1 MKDERLVAEELQKS
15 YGRRTIVDGVSLSVS
30 CGRII
35 GLLGPNGAGKTTT
48 FHLLTGLASPDAG
61 RISLN
66 GHEITHWP
74 FHVRARH
81 GINYLPQ
88 EPSVFRKLSVIENVL
103 VVLETRGVPKACR
116 RETADELLEKLGIA
130 RLARQRADTL
140 SAGERRRVEI
150 ARALAASP
158 SYLLLDEPFTGID
171 PISIEELQEIL
182 LQLRSEGLGIIV
194 TDHNVRET
202 LRVTDYIYLIND
214 GQVFWEGPPEEIT
227 HDPLAKK
234 FYLGERFRL

>member
-1 MKDERLVAEELQKS
+1 MNESKLIAEGLEKR
-15 YGRRTIVDGVSLSVS
+15 YGRRTIVSGVSLSVS
-30 CGRII
+30 HGQII

-61 RISLN
+61 RITL
-66 GHEITHWP
+66 GDREITRWP
-74 FHVRARH
+74 FYARARH

-88 EPSVFRKLSVIENVL
+88 EPSVFRKLSVIENL
-103 VVLETRGVPKACR
+103 LIVLETRGVPRARR
-116 RETADELLEKLGIA
+116 RETATELLEKLGIA
-130 RLARQRADTL
+130 QLARQQADTL

-150 ARALAASP
+150 ARALAAGP
-158 SYLLLDEPFTGID
+158 QFLLLDEPFTGID

-182 LQLRSEGLGIIV
+182 LQLRGEGLGIIV

-202 LRVTDYIYLIND
+202 LRVTDYVYLIHG
-214 GQVFWEGPPEEIT
+214 GQVFWEGAPEEIT
-227 HDPLAKK
+227 EDPLAKK